1 MVKVGKTS
9 LYLIG
14 TDVKMVNIRKNEA
27 RILTGTGFIS
37 VSDFIENQA
46 VMQFTEIMKRMKSDK
61 ISFEKAVNKYYE
73 DFARQNRMTLQ
84 KDRDS
89 VA

>member
-1 MVKVGKTS
+1 
-9 LYLIG
+9 
-14 TDVKMVNIRKNEA
+14 
-27 RILTGTGFIS
+27 
-37 VSDFIENQA
+37 
-46 VMQFTEIMKRMKSDK
+46 MQFTEIMKRMKSDK